1 MITNDPFHWKVGE
14 RVANVHV
21 ASSTELCQHPLTIEL
36 RNTIEARNKL
46 CDGMNSPAIESVM
59 QMSDMISGNQNLGRF
74 AMEDFQQTSTIK
86 SPLSSFKPSATNFF
100 SVGCKMFLNPFNTE
114 EAEPLDESRFP
125 RSRHCC
131 ANVAPSVQKIRRIR
145 VACQAALNV
154 ASNIAAR
161 LRLPSPSVLRSSCP
175 HHE

>member
-1 MITNDPFHWKVGE
+1 MITNDPFHWKVAE

-74 AMEDFQQTSTIK
+74 GMEDFQQTSTIK

-114 EAEPLDESRFP
+114 EAEPLRQRRKWRDP
-125 RSRHCC
+125 RCDAYTVSE
-131 ANVAPSVQKIRRIR
+131 ANHLTHMGASW
-145 VACQAALNV
+145 AASFV
-154 ASNIAAR
+154 ASLNATPSAAFAANHSAGGM
-161 LRLPSPSVLRSSCP
+161 PSLI
-175 HHE
+175 